1 MDQNVA
7 HFDTDYSLWGIFTR
21 FKWSILGTFCL
32 VVIENLILI
41 AQPYLIGR
49 TVDGLI
55 AGDYS
60 NLKVYIC
67 VALAHVCITTTRMG
81 YDDRTYARIRARLS
95 IETVIHQ
102 QRAKSSL
109 SETSERT
116 ALCDEILGFF
126 ERGLFVIVKSFV
138 EIIGAMAMLA
148 YFDWRICLA
157 AFSSM
162 VVSQLIWIS
171 TRSRVKALFTQ
182 RNNQREKKVQEI
194 ESGNHQRIANHF
206 NSIARI
212 KVKLSD
218 YEAFS
223 SGAFELMGVAVF
235 CFSALV
241 ANTIDAV
248 TAGMLIACFG
258 YVKSLNNA
266 TTRLPNIFHAIVGV
280 SEIAG
285 RLQAMAPR
293 GALLSGYKASTPTS
307 ATSSN
312 EAQ

>member
-1 MDQNVA
+1 MDQHVSPY
-7 HFDTDYSLWGIFTR
+7 DTDYSLWGIFAR
-21 FKWSILGTFCL
+21 FKWSILGTFGL
-32 VVIENLILI
+32 VVIENLIFI

-55 AGDYS
+55 AGDYT
-60 NLKVYIC
+60 NLKVYIAF
-67 VALAHVCITTTRMG
+67 ALCHVCVTTTRMS

-95 IETVIHQ
+95 IETVVHQ

-138 EIIGAMAMLA
+138 EIVGAMVMLA

-157 AFSSM
+157 AFCSM
-162 VVSQLIWIS
+162 IVSQLIWIS

-194 ESGNHQRIANHF
+194 ESGSHRRIANHF

-235 CFSALV
+235 CFAALV

-258 YVKSLNNA
+258 YVKSLNSA

-285 RLQAMAPR
+285 RLQAMAPK
-293 GALLSGYKASTPTS
+293 GAMLPEHKAPTQG
-307 ATSSN
+307 TN
-312 EAQ
+312 EA

>member
-1 MDQNVA
+1 MDQHVA
-7 HFDTDYSLWGIFTR
+7 HYDTDYSLWGIFAR
-21 FKWSILGTFCL
+21 FKWSILVTFSL
-32 VVIENLILI
+32 VVIENLIFI

-55 AGDYS
+55 AGDYTK
-60 NLKVYIC
+60 LKVYIA
-67 VALAHVCITTTRMG
+67 VALGYVCVTTTRMS

-95 IETVIHQ
+95 IETVVHQ
-102 QRAKSSL
+102 QRAKCSL

-116 ALCDEILGFF
+116 VLCDEILSFF
-126 ERGLFVIVKSFV
+126 EGGLFVIVKSFV
-138 EIIGAMAMLA
+138 EIGGAMAMLA

-157 AFSSM
+157 AVCSM
-162 VVSQLIWIS
+162 IVSQLIWIS
-171 TRSRVKALFTQ
+171 TRSRVRALFTQ

-194 ESGNHQRIANHF
+194 ESGDHQRIANHF
-206 NSIARI
+206 NAIARI

-235 CFSALV
+235 CFAAVV
-241 ANTIDAV
+241 ANSIDAV

-266 TTRLPNIFHAIVGV
+266 TARLPNIFHAIVGV
-280 SEIAG
+280 NEIAG
-285 RLQAMAPR
+285 RLQAMAPK
-293 GALLSGYKASTPTS
+293 GEALSLHKASTPV
-307 ATSSN
+307 AAASN
-312 EAQ
+312 NEV